1 MNQTAFKSATA
12 DTSVPHN
19 HLEIL
24 MARSTLNKEK
34 LNSFAKFWKEGSSP
48 DVRYERIG
56 ILNALGTYFSYP
68 GKIKTKQKEKEDY
81 FILATQYYNK
91 ASRIDMHE
99 PSTWVGKAFKIVLDG
114 DRDNVPA
121 LLGNACVEFNRGKY
135 SSSLEM
141 YKRILQVYPQ
151 CPAAV
156 RLDISHCRYKLSQF
170 GRAKQAFERILQARS
185 EVERLMQSQRKE
197 KIGVLGL
204 LIVTRRK

>member
-1 MNQTAFKSATA
+1 
-12 DTSVPHN
+12 
-19 HLEIL
+19 
-24 MARSTLNKEK
+24 
-34 LNSFAKFWKEGSSP
+34 
-48 DVRYERIG
+48 
-56 ILNALGTYFSYP
+56 
-68 GKIKTKQKEKEDY
+68 
-81 FILATQYYNK
+81 
-91 ASRIDMHE
+91 MHE

-121 LLGNACVEFNRGKY
+121 LLGHACVEFNRGKY

-156 RLDISHCRYKLSQF
+156 RLGISLCRYKLGQF
-170 GRAKQAFERILQARS
+170 GRVKQAFERVLQARS
-185 EVERLMQSQRKE
+185 EVERSMQSQIKE